1 MVVVLSHS
9 RVLLALNPFL
19 LAGDLE
25 TRETFQWSK
34 LKCEE
39 RMKERKSVL
48 FRYTSVFRA
57 SASVI
62 NETFFDMQPV
72 SAVCAADND
81 PCHVFS
87 LHTDGKVRHWTLED
101 SNDSLQSLLPW
112 ALNEPTVQRVPRGEL
127 WDGNDSF
134 AISMTA
140 KRYQENYALAIHIRT
155 RVANAE
161 AGADDDIEMIES
173 NELVVSRGYS
183 NLLVLEGSLSVDSER
198 KEHEMRLRTPAD
210 ASSILSMSFRDNG
223 RISLGA
229 VFQNSTS
236 DCSIHAEFEKVGN
249 SMMKKELYA
258 RSNFFFLEDVATRER
273 QKIEKLTFIDEFS
286 FLLDCDGPIS
296 VEDRIQHIDQ
306 CFLTFLFRPSHPRGT
321 GTVLPPLPHHIRR
334 GLMKLNRTRQSY
346 LSNNSTSIELETL
359 KVVQDWRRKD
369 ASRMHPKTP
378 TKQSYTRGGN
388 ELMSIYDSVVKPSRH
403 ESEEVLDIV
412 ELEQTQVDGDWRMI
426 CQDHESRWR
435 SLLIEIWEQERRE
448 RSQLCFAAI
457 NADTDK
463 AIVVRAGSI
472 SIVRYA
478 ELPGSTELLD
488 EASWNIISTM
498 EGSTGCSAVAEF
510 ERLVCEY
517 VRRGNFGIDV
527 NSMGR
532 VEVFLA
538 ETCQKLSPM
547 LSELLTADELS
558 EIEDI
563 NFSTE
568 DAQRISHL
576 PVIQLLSLEKGLHPF
591 SNNKN
596 CLSTQQRLAAAGLTI
611 RTVDIL
617 RRLFLG
623 RLVVLQAT
631 TGDFHIVAFPS
642 IHCLV

>member
-1 MVVVLSHS
+1 
-9 RVLLALNPFL
+9 
-19 LAGDLE
+19 
-25 TRETFQWSK
+25 
-34 LKCEE
+34 
-39 RMKERKSVL
+39 
-48 FRYTSVFRA
+48 
-57 SASVI
+57 
-62 NETFFDMQPV
+62 
-72 SAVCAADND
+72 
-81 PCHVFS
+81 
-87 LHTDGKVRHWTLED
+87 
-101 SNDSLQSLLPW
+101 
-112 ALNEPTVQRVPRGEL
+112 
-127 WDGNDSF
+127 
-134 AISMTA
+134 
-140 KRYQENYALAIHIRT
+140 
-155 RVANAE
+155 
-161 AGADDDIEMIES
+161 
-173 NELVVSRGYS
+173 
-183 NLLVLEGSLSVDSER
+183 
-198 KEHEMRLRTPAD
+198 
-210 ASSILSMSFRDNG
+210 
-223 RISLGA
+223 
-229 VFQNSTS
+229 
-236 DCSIHAEFEKVGN
+236 
-249 SMMKKELYA
+249 MMKKEPYA

-346 LSNNSTSIELETL
+346 LPNNSTSIELETL

-498 EGSTGCSAVAEF
+498 EGSTVCSAVAEF

-527 NSMGR
+527 NSMGP

-631 TGDFHIVAFPS
+631 TGDFLPDALRIYLRCVTSLYTSTQRVEMRFISPENRSLQPIKFGLQTGTFEPVPGTSSVLAVCGVREKTVSIDSLLIYLSDVVTMPSGPGFTYSATQLASDAIHRYLCDSSADGSPFNDVKLPELASIPPSSGDVTDDPKLALRLLAINMSLPDLRDNRILENKRKHIFAMSFNCVS
-642 IHCLV
+642 NGK